1 MFKVNNSNDLLYST
15 WNSAQCYV
23 AAWTGGEFRGELYMY
38 VYVCMAESLCCS
50 AETITTLFIGYIPIQ
65 NKKVKNTELLC
76 SHICDYQNHLHF
88 SLNDPYK
95 TH

>member
-1 MFKVNNSNDLLYST
+1 MTYYIARGTLLSVM
-15 WNSAQCYV
+15 WQPGQEGNL
-23 AAWTGGEFRGELYMY
+23 GENERMY
-38 VYVCMAESLCCS
+38 VYVYMAESLCS

-65 NKKVKNTELLC
+65 NKKLKNTELLC

-88 SLNDPYK
+88 SLNDSYK